1 MKRTL
6 QICATALAI
15 FGLSTATTETQTD
28 ADLACLV
35 SDGDVKFN
43 LTALEKTDG
52 TEYSDSAYKWNFC
65 SYLPETDYFAYHID
79 LRVGVTP
86 LTSHSY
92 APEDVKVIR
101 DENDKKVGVSYTRES
116 LGEECVSE
124 ETGANINYRFTTDIM
139 CDETITE
146 QGGAQ
151 IVSNDLSNDCA
162 PRIVMKHSAGCYLVT
177 EVKEDT
183 VESWFDKHK
192 TIAGVIYIV
201 YGALIATLGKRLF
214 PFIGAKLAAIAV
226 FVAVVDIFAAFEL
239 TATGLG
245 VILTI
250 LLATGLAIIAGMV
263 VRKHIWSAFTVVAV
277 IGGLAFGNLIFDS
290 LLAVTSLSNFGYYV
304 IVGVFGFMGFSISQ
318 RFGKEIAL
326 YGTSLIGSFAF
337 VRGWSFFLPGW
348 PTDYVIAND
357 VANGEKL
364 QLTWQFG
371 VYLLAIAVL
380 FALTSWWQHTKEP
393 HHEETEKANVEDDYE
408 KV

>member
-1 MKRTL
+1 M
-6 QICATALAI
+6 
-15 FGLSTATTETQTD
+15 
-28 ADLACLV
+28 
-35 SDGDVKFN
+35 
-43 LTALEKTDG
+43 
-52 TEYSDSAYKWNFC
+52 
-65 SYLPETDYFAYHID
+65 
-79 LRVGVTP
+79 TP
-86 LTSHSY
+86 VTSHSF
-92 APEDVKVIR
+92 APESVSVIR
-101 DENDKKVGVSYTRES
+101 DDNDKKIGISYTRES

-124 ETGANINYRFTTDIM
+124 SGADINYRFTTDIM

-162 PRIVMKHSAGCYLVT
+162 PKIVMKHSAGCYLWT
-177 EVKEDT
+177 ETKENT

-192 TIAGVIYIV
+192 TVAGVVYII

-250 LLATGLAIIAGMV
+250 LLGTGLAIIAGMV
-263 VRKHIWSAFTVVAV
+263 VRQHIWSAFTVVAV

-290 LLAVTSLSNFGYYV
+290 LLAVTSLSNFGYFV
-304 IVGVFGFMGFSISQ
+304 IVGVFGFVGFSISQ

-364 QLTWQFG
+364 QLTWQFS